1 MQRESGVGWGIAVLS
16 AVSMLILLAWG
27 FGGHG
32 HGWGRS
38 GQLAHMM
45 PPAVNSENG
54 PATRTGV
61 PPKR

>member
-1 MQRESGVGWGIAVLS
+1 MQRESGVGWGIAVLG
-16 AVSMLILLAWG
+16 AVLMFILLAWG

-32 HGWGRS
+32 WGRG

-45 PPAVNSENG
+45 PPAVSSENG
-54 PATRTGV
+54 PATRTGI